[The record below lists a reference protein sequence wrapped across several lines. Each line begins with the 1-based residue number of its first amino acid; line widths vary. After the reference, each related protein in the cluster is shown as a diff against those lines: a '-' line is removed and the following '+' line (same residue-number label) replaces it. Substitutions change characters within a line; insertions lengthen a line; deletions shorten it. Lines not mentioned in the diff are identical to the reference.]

1 MIATD
6 TFYGYQSSVD
16 TYVSGGF
23 VDLGWNFAF
32 ILMFYAG
39 LYQAVASKYYKE
51 DSAGANQ
58 KSIICS
64 KKNFTVFTLYAIFM
78 GCRGILFVKGRITIL
93 SLLSIQMYYFLVLV
107 SLSDWWSFGKFLH

>member
-6 TFYGYQSSVD
+6 TFYGYQSSVG

-51 DSAGANQ
+51 DSTRANQNLLSVQIGISQAIPYTPYLWVAGA
-58 KSIICS
+58 
-64 KKNFTVFTLYAIFM
+64 YY
-78 GCRGILFVKGRITIL
+78 
-93 SLLSIQMYYFLVLV
+93 LLRTDHHL
-107 SLSDWWSFGKFLH
+107 